1 MGISVKNIAILGST
15 GSIGTQTLD
24 IVRQMPDR
32 LHVSVLAA
40 GGGRPAEL
48 AAQIREFQPEMAVVY
63 DEQALRQTQELLRQ
77 DALPKIC
84 WRSGMEGLLEA
95 VQLPQVQTVVTS
107 LVGMIGIRPTV
118 CALQAGKDIA
128 LANKETL
135 VCAGAY
141 IMRLARR
148 QRCRILP
155 VDSEHGAIFQC
166 LQGVKNED
174 VHKII
179 LTASGGPFRG
189 YSREQL
195 EQVTL
200 EQALRHPN
208 WEMGAKITID
218 SATLMN
224 KGLEMI
230 EAMWLF
236 DRRPEEIEPIVHPQS
251 IIHSMVQMKDGSVL
265 AQLGPADMRLPIE
278 VALTWPERG
287 PQIVQPVDFR
297 TQGALTF
304 EPIDES
310 VFPSI
315 AMARYAMQ
323 RGGLY
328 PAVYN
333 AANEI
338 AVDAFRRRRI
348 GFTGIFRAAEQAL
361 NAYDRLERTGDDYE
375 LEEVIAIRER
385 VQGWIR
391 RQIEQES
398 L

>member
-1 MGISVKNIAILGST
+1 MKNIVVLGST

-24 IVRQMPDR
+24 VVRHMPEA
-32 LHVSVLAA
+32 LHISVLAA
-40 GGGRPAEL
+40 GGGRPEL
-48 AAQIREFQPEMAVVY
+48 LARQIADFWPEMVVVY
-63 DEQALRQTQELLRQ
+63 DETVLEDIKEMVKAEARGRAPIQ
-77 DALPKIC
+77 

-95 VQLPQVQTVVTS
+95 VQLPQVQVVVTS

-118 CALQAGKDIA
+118 AAIEAGKDIA

-141 IMRLARR
+141 IMKLA
-148 QRCRILP
+148 QEKGVKILP

-166 LQGVKNED
+166 MAGVKSED

-189 YSREQL
+189 YTAEQL
-195 EQVTL
+195 RQVTL
-200 EQALRHPN
+200 EQALKHPN
-208 WEMGAKITID
+208 WAMGAKITID

-236 DRRPEEIEPIVHPQS
+236 GRKPEEVEPIIHPQS
-251 IIHSMVQMKDGSVL
+251 IIHSMVEMKDGSVL

-278 VALTWPERG
+278 VALSWPGRG
-287 PQIVQPVDFR
+287 PEVIQPVDWR
-297 TQGALTF
+297 KQGALTF
-304 EPIDES
+304 EPIDEA

-315 AMARYAMQ
+315 AMARYAMEK
-323 RGGLY
+323 GGLY

-338 AVDAFRRRRI
+338 AVEDFRQRRI
-348 GFTGIFRAAEQAL
+348 TFTQIFETVEKAL
-361 NAYDRLERTGDDYE
+361 NAYDRQGAAQPMYE
-375 LEEVIAIRER
+375 LEEVIGIRRR
-385 VQGWIR
+385 VMGWIR
-391 RQIEQES
+391 
-398 L
+398 